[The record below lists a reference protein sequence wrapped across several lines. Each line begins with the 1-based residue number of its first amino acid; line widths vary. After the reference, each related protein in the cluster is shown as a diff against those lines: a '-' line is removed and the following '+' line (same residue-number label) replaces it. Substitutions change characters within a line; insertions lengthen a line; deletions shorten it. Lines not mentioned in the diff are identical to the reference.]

1 MALTDAERLQ
11 AVALALMRQSVIATS
26 GGEVQQEYLSI
37 TYKELYSVVFNDL
50 IIGVAS

>member
-11 AVALALMRQSVIATS
+11 AVALALMRQSVITTS

-37 TYKELYSVVFNDL
+37 TYKSLYSVTFTDQ
-50 IIGVAS
+50 IIGTPT